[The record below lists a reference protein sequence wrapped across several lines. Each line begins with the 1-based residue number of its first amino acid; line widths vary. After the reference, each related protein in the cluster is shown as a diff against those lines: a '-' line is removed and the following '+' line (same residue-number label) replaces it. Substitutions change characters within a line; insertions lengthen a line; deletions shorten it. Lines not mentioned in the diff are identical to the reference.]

1 MFKIKMDEAAKKRVS
16 EALHIQESDEYEMV
30 LCDEAAMMEEGK
42 INLLFS
48 LDQLPQLGKCC
59 QFTSFGKYAKIK
71 CSGPRGD
78 VFVRI
83 MDIDYIEAFG
93 NDIYVICN
101 QQQFQMNTKLYKIE
115 EAWKSFGFIRISKSQ
130 IVNIGKIEAIQRG
143 FNGKLN
149 LVLAK
154 GELEVNRS
162 FVKEFKA
169 YMEGR

>member
-1 MFKIKMDEAAKKRVS
+1 MFKIKMDEAAKKKVS

-30 LCDEAAMMEEGK
+30 LSDDANLMEKDK

-48 LDQLPQLGKCC
+48 LEQLSTLSRCC
-59 QFTSFGKYAKIK
+59 QFTSMGKYAKIK
-71 CSGPRGD
+71 CTTPRGE
-78 VFVRI
+78 VAVRI
-83 MDIDYIEAFG
+83 MDIDYIEAYG
-93 NDIYVICN
+93 NDIYVVCGK
-101 QQQFQMNTKLYKIE
+101 QQFQMNTKLYKIE
-115 EAWKSFGFIRISKSQ
+115 EAWKAFGFIRISKSQ

-149 LVLAK
+149 LALEN